1 MSSTP
6 MMKRRIRP
14 MPFGS
19 IACGLISVLVLMPAS
34 VSLGAN
40 TVSNTPTNSAETTV
54 HASAPVM
61 IDLSGF
67 EGHWQ
72 QIDVTESE
80 TERKTAIKG
89 ALARLTWIVRS
100 FASGVLRKSTAPPLE
115 LQFAWD
121 GERLHQGMTGKN
133 GGFSR
138 RIELGAELRVLKDSR
153 GVDFASA
160 WAWTGDGLRLRWE
173 QHQATGNNI
182 YRLDEKAQ
190 LLIVEHTIQVT
201 AISNIDPIV
210 FRSRFSRTELPAR
223 AAAGLDHVAR
233 ANSD

>member
-1 MSSTP
+1 
-6 MMKRRIRP
+6 MKHRIRLLP
-14 MPFGS
+14 VGS
-19 IACGLISVLVLMPAS
+19 IACGLISALVLIPAS
-34 VSLGAN
+34 ASLGAN
-40 TVSNTPTNSAETTV
+40 TVSNTPTNTAEATV
-54 HASAPVM
+54 HASAPVV

-80 TERKTAIKG
+80 AERKSAIES
-89 ALARLTWIVRS
+89 ALARLSWIVRS
-100 FASGVLRKSTAPPLE
+100 FATRPLRKLTAPPLE

-121 GERLHQGMTGKN
+121 GERLHQGMTDKN

-138 RIELGAELRVLKDSR
+138 RIELGGELQLLKDSR

-160 WAWTGDGLRLRWE
+160 WAWSDNGLRLRWE

-182 YRLDEKAQ
+182 YRLDENAQ